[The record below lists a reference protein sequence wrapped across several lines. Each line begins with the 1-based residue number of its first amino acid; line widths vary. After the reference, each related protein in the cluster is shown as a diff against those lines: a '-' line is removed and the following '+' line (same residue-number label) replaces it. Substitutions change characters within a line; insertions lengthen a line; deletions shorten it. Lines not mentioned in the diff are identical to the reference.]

1 MIKKTTTGSVAFSSA
16 KLLGKK
22 AFPFSST
29 AEAFFFFFLFHS
41 KGYLIR
47 NHTTRNIWR
56 FKEF

>member
-29 AEAFFFFFLFHS
+29 AEAFLGFFFFS
-41 KGYLIR
+41 TVKA
-47 NHTTRNIWR
+47 T
-56 FKEF
+56 